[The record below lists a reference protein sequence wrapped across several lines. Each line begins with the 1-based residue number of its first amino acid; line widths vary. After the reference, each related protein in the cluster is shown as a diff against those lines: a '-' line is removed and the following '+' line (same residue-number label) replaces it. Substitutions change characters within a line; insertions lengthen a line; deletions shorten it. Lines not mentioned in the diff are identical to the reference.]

1 MGNLVSAEN
10 VEPTK
15 QKMKKEKNMAS
26 NIEVLG
32 HALGGVGQNTVYA
45 LWSGFITAFYTD
57 VFGMNPAVM
66 AAIFLFARIWDGIN
80 DPMMGILADRS
91 KSRFGRYRCWL
102 LRMPP
107 VVAVCLVLNFTVLH
121 FGTTGNIIYA
131 TITYILMGMAFTS
144 VDIPYWSLPA
154 AMTSNPEERT
164 KIFTTATLGTNLA
177 TTVGN
182 MLIPILLVTFGG
194 TGSSRAYFITA
205 VIFALVGFVL
215 YLTCF
220 GLVREHVKAPTEKFS
235 FKLAIK
241 SLFTNKPLFCIMI
254 TNLVINLAFIMK
266 MTLNY
271 YYTTYTLGDVKL
283 MSLMSLITLPSIL
296 LGTAAAPFLTKFFG
310 KKKTLLG
317 LMAANLVISII
328 FYLIGYHNITLVLIM
343 GALQILCVGCSFV
356 VISSM
361 TADTIEYGEWKTG
374 QRNEGV
380 ITSTRTLITKIA
392 SALVGVA
399 VAIVLTMTG
408 YVPNVEQTASTMNAF
423 HFVVALLP
431 GIVMMIGAIPMFFYP
446 LTEKRHAEI
455 VEELK
460 ERKNKK

>member
-107 VVAVCLVLNFTVLH
+107 VVAVCLVLNFTVPH

-343 GALQILCVGCSFV
+343 GALQILCVGGSFV

-408 YVPNVEQTASTMNAF
+408 YVPNVEQTVSTMNAF

>member
-1 MGNLVSAEN
+1 
-10 VEPTK
+10 
-15 QKMKKEKNMAS
+15 
-26 NIEVLG
+26 
-32 HALGGVGQNTVYA
+32 
-45 LWSGFITAFYTD
+45 
-57 VFGMNPAVM
+57 
-66 AAIFLFARIWDGIN
+66 
-80 DPMMGILADRS
+80 
-91 KSRFGRYRCWL
+91 
-102 LRMPP
+102 
-107 VVAVCLVLNFTVLH
+107 
-121 FGTTGNIIYA
+121 
-131 TITYILMGMAFTS
+131 
-144 VDIPYWSLPA
+144 
-154 AMTSNPEERT
+154 
-164 KIFTTATLGTNLA
+164 
-177 TTVGN
+177 

-408 YVPNVEQTASTMNAF
+408 YVPNVEQTVSTMNAF

>member
-1 MGNLVSAEN
+1 
-10 VEPTK
+10 
-15 QKMKKEKNMAS
+15 
-26 NIEVLG
+26 
-32 HALGGVGQNTVYA
+32 
-45 LWSGFITAFYTD
+45 
-57 VFGMNPAVM
+57 
-66 AAIFLFARIWDGIN
+66 
-80 DPMMGILADRS
+80 
-91 KSRFGRYRCWL
+91 
-102 LRMPP
+102 
-107 VVAVCLVLNFTVLH
+107 
-121 FGTTGNIIYA
+121 
-131 TITYILMGMAFTS
+131 
-144 VDIPYWSLPA
+144 
-154 AMTSNPEERT
+154 
-164 KIFTTATLGTNLA
+164 
-177 TTVGN
+177 
-182 MLIPILLVTFGG
+182 
-194 TGSSRAYFITA
+194 
-205 VIFALVGFVL
+205 
-215 YLTCF
+215 
-220 GLVREHVKAPTEKFS
+220 
-235 FKLAIK
+235 
-241 SLFTNKPLFCIMI
+241 
-254 TNLVINLAFIMK
+254 
-266 MTLNY
+266 
-271 YYTTYTLGDVKL
+271 
-283 MSLMSLITLPSIL
+283 
-296 LGTAAAPFLTKFFG
+296 
-310 KKKTLLG
+310 
-317 LMAANLVISII
+317 MAANLVISII